1 MCSPSMLLFR
11 QRTARLPAICSSH
24 LIPFSLTLSS
34 IMLSLSEDQS
44 NMEWVDGSV
53 GLFVQT
59 LVQQGNLDQC
69 LVLGRLLGRV
79 LGTNLVD
86 LDNSETFVCH

>member
-11 QRTARLPAICSSH
+11 QRTARLQAICSSH

>member
-1 MCSPSMLLFR
+1 
-11 QRTARLPAICSSH
+11 
-24 LIPFSLTLSS
+24 
-34 IMLSLSEDQS
+34 MLSLSEDQS